1 MEIPTTTTPKTEI
14 RIQTLPNDDPV
25 VKAPK
30 VKNLVNSRKNG
41 KKDLDN
47 PSKIIDIHKTYGL

>member
-1 MEIPTTTTPKTEI
+1 M

-30 VKNLVNSRKNG
+30 VKNPANSRKNG